1 MFFIHSLD
9 TRPGEAELLAVFA
22 AYVADRLL
30 PENLRRR
37 LSVTINTTAQPIRV
51 PISRDYM
58 ISQKGFL
65 RYVLPTDFTFTAS
78 VSVGMRDAMEVIAHE
93 LIHISQICH
102 GRLRVQRRRVGAG
115 TAARQ
120 IHIASCCKATLTP
133 IDQIEW
139 HKRPWE
145 IEACN
150 WQTVLVDE
158 FLLRASGKA
167 STVKVQRHQSDRLA
181 LYRLPKTMTPAAK
194 VTPVSTVPRLNYTP
208 ESERKMPHISIT
220 PVTPLAEQQPLP
232 VEECEVEIAGL
243 PFRRRLRQEII
254 EEKRHELLLRGLISQ

>member
-1 MFFIHSLD
+1 MFFIHLLD

-78 VSVGMRDAMEVIAHE
+78 VSVGMREAMEVIAHQM
-93 LIHISQICH
+93 IHISQICH
-102 GRLRVQRRRVGAG
+102 GCLRVQRRCIGAG

-120 IHIASCCKATLTP
+120 IHIASWCKATLTP

-139 HKRPWE
+139 HKR
-145 IEACN
+145 
-150 WQTVLVDE
+150 T
-158 FLLRASGKA
+158 
-167 STVKVQRHQSDRLA
+167 
-181 LYRLPKTMTPAAK
+181 
-194 VTPVSTVPRLNYTP
+194 
-208 ESERKMPHISIT
+208 
-220 PVTPLAEQQPLP
+220 
-232 VEECEVEIAGL
+232 
-243 PFRRRLRQEII
+243 
-254 EEKRHELLLRGLISQ
+254 

>member
-9 TRPGEAELLAVFA
+9 TRPGEAELLPVFA
-22 AYVADRLL
+22 TYVADRLL
-30 PENLRRR
+30 PQNLRRR

-93 LIHISQICH
+93 MIHISQICH

-120 IHIASCCKATLTP
+120 IHIASWCKATLTP

-139 HKRPWE
+139 HKRP
-145 IEACN
+145 
-150 WQTVLVDE
+150 
-158 FLLRASGKA
+158 
-167 STVKVQRHQSDRLA
+167 
-181 LYRLPKTMTPAAK
+181 
-194 VTPVSTVPRLNYTP
+194 
-208 ESERKMPHISIT
+208 
-220 PVTPLAEQQPLP
+220 
-232 VEECEVEIAGL
+232 
-243 PFRRRLRQEII
+243 
-254 EEKRHELLLRGLISQ
+254 

>member
-9 TRPGEAELLAVFA
+9 TRPGEAELLQVCAV
-22 AYVADRLL
+22 YVAERLL
-30 PENLRRR
+30 PQNLRRR

-78 VSVGMRDAMEVIAHE
+78 VSVGMREAMEVIAHQM
-93 LIHISQICH
+93 IHISQICH
-102 GRLRVQRRRVGAG
+102 GCLRVQRRCIGAG

-120 IHIASCCKATLTP
+120 IHIASWCKATLTP

-139 HKRPWE
+139 HKRTWD

-158 FLLRASGKA
+158 FLLRAIGKA
-167 STVKVQRHQSDRLA
+167 STVTVQGHQSDRLA

-194 VTPVSTVPRLNYTP
+194 VTPVSTMPRFN
-208 ESERKMPHISIT
+208 
-220 PVTPLAEQQPLP
+220 
-232 VEECEVEIAGL
+232 
-243 PFRRRLRQEII
+243 
-254 EEKRHELLLRGLISQ
+254 